1 MILKSNAF
9 NVRKYLQQMRV
20 TIKSWLSPFYSVFV
34 RYVLSTH
41 INQTIFWQCW
51 WINICV
57 TYYISVQ
64 IPFLPFKVTREME
77 TDRQSLV
84 YPVRKQTILRE
95 KKKFPRSD
103 HRFMFFC
110 LFIINLL
117 TVAALLKIYQSNQ
130 YLNELTVITQNLK
143 SDVENTA
150 NLHRLLLTKL
160 QESDRRDK
168 LVDVLKTFNS
178 TSNKTRMNLS
188 VRNWEKLETTAGIS
202 CSSIKD
208 NSRAWFRNS

>member
-1 MILKSNAF
+1 MK
-9 NVRKYLQQMRV
+9 
-20 TIKSWLSPFYSVFV
+20 W
-34 RYVLSTH
+34 
-41 INQTIFWQCW
+41 
-51 WINICV
+51 
-57 TYYISVQ
+57 
-64 IPFLPFKVTREME
+64 
-77 TDRQSLV
+77 
-84 YPVRKQTILRE
+84 KQTDNPWYIRYGSRRHFAR

-188 VRNWEKLETTAGIS
+188 VRNWEKLETTAGIAGKS

-208 NSRAWFRNS
+208 NTRAWFRNS

>member
-1 MILKSNAF
+1 
-9 NVRKYLQQMRV
+9 
-20 TIKSWLSPFYSVFV
+20 
-34 RYVLSTH
+34 
-41 INQTIFWQCW
+41 
-51 WINICV
+51 
-57 TYYISVQ
+57 
-64 IPFLPFKVTREME
+64 ME

-84 YPVRKQTILRE
+84 YPVRKQTTLRE

-117 TVAALLKIYQSNQ
+117 TVAALLKIYQSNE

-168 LVDVLKTFNS
+168 LVDVWKTFNS

-188 VRNWEKLETTAGIS
+188 VRN
-202 CSSIKD
+202 
-208 NSRAWFRNS
+208 

>member
-1 MILKSNAF
+1 MF
-9 NVRKYLQQMRV
+9 YLH
-20 TIKSWLSPFYSVFV
+20 TSIKPF
-34 RYVLSTH
+34 
-41 INQTIFWQCW
+41 FWQYW

-64 IPFLPFKVTREME
+64 ISFSPFKVTREME

-84 YPVRKQTILRE
+84 YPVRKQTTLRE

-117 TVAALLKIYQSNQ
+117 TVAALLMIYHSNQ

-168 LVDVLKTFNS
+168 LVDVLKTFAS

-188 VRNWEKLETTAGIS
+188 VRNWEKLETTAGIAGKS

-208 NSRAWFRNS
+208 NTRAWFRNS

>member
-1 MILKSNAF
+1 MT
-9 NVRKYLQQMRV
+9 Y
-20 TIKSWLSPFYSVFV
+20 
-34 RYVLSTH
+34 
-41 INQTIFWQCW
+41 QCKF
-51 WINICV
+51 
-57 TYYISVQ
+57 
-64 IPFLPFKVTREME
+64 PFLPFKVTREME
-77 TDRQSLV
+77 TDRQSRV
-84 YPVRKQTILRE
+84 YPVKQTILRE

-103 HRFMFFC
+103 NRFMFFC

-188 VRNWEKLETTAGIS
+188 VRNWEKLETTAGIAGKS

-208 NSRAWFRNS
+208 NTRAWFRNS

>member
-1 MILKSNAF
+1 
-9 NVRKYLQQMRV
+9 
-20 TIKSWLSPFYSVFV
+20 
-34 RYVLSTH
+34 
-41 INQTIFWQCW
+41 
-51 WINICV
+51 
-57 TYYISVQ
+57 
-64 IPFLPFKVTREME
+64 ME
-77 TDRQSLV
+77 TDRQSRV
-84 YPVRKQTILRE
+84 YPVKQTILRE

-103 HRFMFFC
+103 NRFMFFC

-178 TSNKTRMNLS
+178 TNNKTRMNLS
-188 VRNWEKLETTAGIS
+188 VRNWEKLETTAGIAGKS

-208 NSRAWFRNS
+208 NTTAWFRNS

>member
-1 MILKSNAF
+1 
-9 NVRKYLQQMRV
+9 
-20 TIKSWLSPFYSVFV
+20 
-34 RYVLSTH
+34 
-41 INQTIFWQCW
+41 
-51 WINICV
+51 
-57 TYYISVQ
+57 
-64 IPFLPFKVTREME
+64 ME

-84 YPVRKQTILRE
+84 YPVRKQTTLRE

-103 HRFMFFC
+103 NRFMFFC

-188 VRNWEKLETTAGIS
+188 VRNWEKLETTAGIAGKS

-208 NSRAWFRNS
+208 NTRAWFRNS

>member
-1 MILKSNAF
+1 MILKSKAF

-34 RYVLSTH
+34 RDVL
-41 INQTIFWQCW
+41 WQCW
-51 WINICV
+51 WINIW

-64 IPFLPFKVTREME
+64 ISFSPFKVTREME

-84 YPVRKQTILRE
+84 YPVRKQTTLRE
-95 KKKFPRSD
+95 KKKFPKSD

-188 VRNWEKLETTAGIS
+188 VRNWEKLETTAGIAGKS

-208 NSRAWFRNS
+208 NTRAWFRNS

>member
-1 MILKSNAF
+1 
-9 NVRKYLQQMRV
+9 
-20 TIKSWLSPFYSVFV
+20 
-34 RYVLSTH
+34 
-41 INQTIFWQCW
+41 
-51 WINICV
+51 
-57 TYYISVQ
+57 
-64 IPFLPFKVTREME
+64 ME
-77 TDRQSLV
+77 TDRQSRV
-84 YPVRKQTILRE
+84 YPVKQTILRE

-117 TVAALLKIYQSNQ
+117 TVAALLMIYHSNQ

-188 VRNWEKLETTAGIS
+188 VRNWEKLETTAGII
-202 CSSIKD
+202 CSSIKTIPELD
-208 NSRAWFRNS
+208 SEIRKDCSSIQIGAENDSSSFVIRLWSILVNIFVLSIFNICMSWWGISNFDHCTTVWNE

>member
-1 MILKSNAF
+1 MF
-9 NVRKYLQQMRV
+9 YLH
-20 TIKSWLSPFYSVFV
+20 TSIKPF
-34 RYVLSTH
+34 
-41 INQTIFWQCW
+41 FWQCW

-64 IPFLPFKVTREME
+64 ISFSPFKVTREME

-84 YPVRKQTILRE
+84 YPVRKQTTLRE
-95 KKKFPRSD
+95 EKKFPRSD

-117 TVAALLKIYQSNQ
+117 TVAALLMIYHSNQ

-188 VRNWEKLETTAGIS
+188 VRNWEKLETTAGIAGKS

-208 NSRAWFRNS
+208 NTRAWFLNS

>member
-1 MILKSNAF
+1 MF
-9 NVRKYLQQMRV
+9 YLH
-20 TIKSWLSPFYSVFV
+20 TSIKPF
-34 RYVLSTH
+34 
-41 INQTIFWQCW
+41 FWQCW

-64 IPFLPFKVTREME
+64 ISFSPFKVTREME

-84 YPVRKQTILRE
+84 YPVLKQTTLRE

-168 LVDVLKTFNS
+168 LVDVWKTFNS

-188 VRNWEKLETTAGIS
+188 VRNWEKMETTAGIAGKS

-208 NSRAWFRNS
+208 NTRAWFRNS

>member
-1 MILKSNAF
+1 
-9 NVRKYLQQMRV
+9 
-20 TIKSWLSPFYSVFV
+20 
-34 RYVLSTH
+34 
-41 INQTIFWQCW
+41 
-51 WINICV
+51 
-57 TYYISVQ
+57 
-64 IPFLPFKVTREME
+64 ME

-84 YPVRKQTILRE
+84 YPVRKQTTLRE

-188 VRNWEKLETTAGIS
+188 VRNWEKLETTAGIAGKS

-208 NSRAWFRNS
+208 NSSFVIRLWSILVNIFVLSIFNICMSWWGISNFDHCTTVWNE

>member
-1 MILKSNAF
+1 MYESTCNKWGLQKKADSLPF
-9 NVRKYLQQMRV
+9 TLFLLEMFYLH
-20 TIKSWLSPFYSVFV
+20 TSIKPF
-34 RYVLSTH
+34 
-41 INQTIFWQCW
+41 FWQCW

-64 IPFLPFKVTREME
+64 ISFSPFKVTREME

-84 YPVRKQTILRE
+84 YPVRKQTTLRE

-117 TVAALLKIYQSNQ
+117 TVAALLMIYHSNQ

-168 LVDVLKTFNS
+168 LVDVWKTFNS

-188 VRNWEKLETTAGIS
+188 VRNWEKLETTAGIAGKS

-208 NSRAWFRNS
+208 NTRAWFRNS